1 MDYQQKVNEFFN
13 RDWSQSN
20 NKNKAAILLDCLMSS
35 ESEDD
40 FNIRMQRVLE
50 RFPGYKNESHWLE
63 IKYNECF
70 NIIDKYDSFDFLN
83 ARAPHSYM
91 SSFFLKKLFEKNK
104 EDNLSSFIRIYF
116 VELKDIAFLLEKK
129 AFSNALIIRNM
140 FNERTTDR
148 RYDSYYHINNKFKTD
163 YFKELLEDYG
173 YKMFIHL
180 NNEEKKEI
188 FTFLKKNKY
197 TAKLPILN
205 HLFKDLEIDE
215 DYIKKYIF
223 ALFNEEAPKKY
234 TASRFE
240 VYFNNINNDTLINVL
255 KEKDFDEINY
265 FIMPYLFERNI
276 LKSFNKQDVE
286 DQVCELSSAEKIS
299 VWKNADRE
307 KRDEWMSY
315 IFNERYNSGLDYAN
329 FYKVNSGLFDNQ
341 YFLKYGLKEF
351 KRYFEDNFYK
361 ILISNKVDLK
371 EEKNTSKIKVFNTFF
386 EKMKELGLYEEDKI
400 IMEAFKNFERRYST
414 QLSSKDAKN
423 LIEDKYHLFKVSM
436 IDFFDISEEKLRI
449 NGNLNPKYYNQRF
462 NADFKAFVER
472 NILQES
478 LLDNIPGYK
487 DVKRRRI

>member
-1 MDYQQKVNEFFN
+1 MNYQQKVDEFFD
-13 RDWSQSN
+13 RDWLQSS
-20 NKNKAAILLDCLMSS
+20 NKSIAAKIIECLISS
-35 ESEDD
+35 ESESD
-40 FNIRMQRVLE
+40 FNVRMKKVLD
-50 RFPGYKNESHWLE
+50 RFPGYEKESLWLG
-63 IKYNECF
+63 IKYDEYL
-70 NIIDKYDSFDFLN
+70 NIIDKYNSFDFLN
-83 ARAPHSYM
+83 IGTSYHYM
-91 SSFFLKKLFEKNK
+91 SVFFLKKLFEKNK
-104 EDNLSSFIRIYF
+104 EEKLTPLIKTYF
-116 VELKDIAFLLEKK
+116 VETKDISFLLEKK

-148 RYDSYYHINNKFKTD
+148 KYDSYYNIKNKFKTD
-163 YFKELLEDYG
+163 YFKELLDACG
-173 YKMFIHL
+173 DKIFLHL

-197 TAKLPILN
+197 TAKLPMLN

-223 ALFNEEAPKKY
+223 ALFNEETPKKY

-255 KEKDFDEINY
+255 KVKDFNEINY
-265 FIMPYLFERNI
+265 FIMPYLFERDV
-276 LKSFNKQDVE
+276 LKSFKKQHVE
-286 DQVCELSSAEKIS
+286 DQVCELSSAEKIA
-299 VWKNADRE
+299 VWKNADSG
-307 KRDEWMSY
+307 KKDEWMSY

-371 EEKNTSKIKVFNTFF
+371 EEKNTSKIKAFNIFF

-400 IMEAFKNFERRYST
+400 IAEAFKNFERRYST

-423 LIEDKYHLFKVSM
+423 LIEDKYNLFKVSLM
-436 IDFFDISEEKLRI
+436 EIFDISEEKLKI
-449 NGNLNPKYYNQRF
+449 AGNLNPKNYVQRF

-472 NILQES
+472 HILQES
-478 LLDNIPGYK
+478 LLENIPKYN
-487 DVKRRRI
+487 DIKRKRI